1 MAEVCI
7 DRNDQ
12 TTQNKLNLDPAI
24 LTDSQGRYTLAQ
36 IDAVT
41 EEIAQSIVNEAEVNP
56 LSRAV
61 NKYGDRLYNA
71 TDYLNGLLRQ
81 KIGNLDSYP
90 DLAGRWQRGNTSNLE
105 MADFLQ
111 NYNYTADGFINEVN
125 TPKLARN
132 LDSYY
137 KNDFSTSILGGF
149 CDRFDSLFASIDA
162 FFDLIGEVEE
172 LFASVLNFVSKIQR
186 GYDGLKDL
194 TVAEIIDK
202 LIDEVK
208 KKIGDVIDRIFQE
221 VQDAI
226 DNFDPA
232 AITEGFDTF
241 VDSKVVKGIMTVR
254 EQSCAFFTDANKKKI
269 KDKVLGLIDY
279 AVSLFNSPGIE
290 EIQYLIARVC
300 ALAGNI
306 EALIKDIN
314 SPLDNYTSRYSTI
327 VSRLKRISQINE
339 SSAIRGGAIRY
350 SPTTRQ
356 EVINRLEGRWTETG
370 GNVITNTGEPPKNIA
385 PITAADYRDLP
396 RCGTVFKGSDSTF
409 GVDLSQ
415 EVFDEKEGDGI
426 YAYTRIDLDVKVYL
440 KRLHTA
446 LATSEKFTIR
456 NGWVSKAYNK
466 KKGYA
471 EDNSHLSG
479 MVIDV
484 NKDMDDPARFIELAF
499 ENGFKYVKEYDDF
512 IHLDLR
518 EIL

>member
-12 TTQNKLNLDPAI
+12 TTQNKLSLSPKPIVD
-24 LTDSQGRYTLAQ
+24 QEGRYTLAQ

-41 EEIAQSIVNEAEVNP
+41 AEIAQSIVNEAETNP
-56 LSRAV
+56 LSKAV
-61 NKYGDRLYNA
+61 NKYGQTLYNA
-71 TDYLNGLLRQ
+71 TDYLNNLLRQ

-90 DLAGRWQRGNTSNLE
+90 DLAGRWERGNISNLE

-111 NYNYTADGFINEVN
+111 NYNYTPDGFLNENDTVR
-125 TPKLARN
+125 LARN
-132 LDSYY
+132 LDAYY

-162 FFDLIGEVEE
+162 FFDLIGQVEA
-172 LFASVLNFVSKIQR
+172 LVGQVLDIINKIR
-186 GYDGLKDL
+186 TYDGIKDL
-194 TVAEIIDK
+194 TVAGLVEK

-208 KKIGDVIDRIFQE
+208 KKIEDVIDKIFQE
-221 VQDAI
+221 VQDKI

-232 AITEGFDTF
+232 GIVAGFETF
-241 VDSKVVKGIMTVR
+241 VDAKVVKGIMTVR
-254 EQSCAFFTDANKKKI
+254 EQSCAFFTDANKKGI
-269 KDKVLGLIDY
+269 KDKISGLIDY
-279 AVSLFNSPGIE
+279 AVSLFESPGIE
-290 EIQYLIARVC
+290 EIQFLIARIC

-327 VSRLKRISQINE
+327 VNRLKRISQINE
-339 SSAIRGGAIRY
+339 SSAVRAGAIRY

-370 GNVITNTGEPPKNIA
+370 GEVITNTGEPPQNIA

-396 RCGTVFKGSDSTF
+396 RCGAVFKGSDTSF
-409 GVDLSQ
+409 GVEGDS
-415 EVFDEKEGDGI
+415 FDEKEGDGI
-426 YAYTRIDLDVKVYL
+426 YAYTRVDLDVKVYL
-440 KRLHTA
+440 KRVQQEIGTKLIIT
-446 LATSEKFTIR
+446 

-466 KKGYA
+466 KKEYA

-479 MVIDV
+479 MVVDIKKTGFEADQ
-484 NKDMDDPARFIELAF
+484 FIESAF
-499 ENGFKYVKEYDDF
+499 KNGFKYVKEYDDF